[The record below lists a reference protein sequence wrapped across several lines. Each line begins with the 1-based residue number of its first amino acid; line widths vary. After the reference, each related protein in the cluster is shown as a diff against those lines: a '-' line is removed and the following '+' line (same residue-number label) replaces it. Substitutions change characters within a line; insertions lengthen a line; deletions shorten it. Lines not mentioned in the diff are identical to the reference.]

1 MHTSYTYIRSYLF
14 KTRVDLITYVG
25 CLAQLIGRGTE
36 QATNEIICP
45 VCRKVT
51 SVPNGDVTHLP
62 SNWSVI
68 SLIPCLDYGAM
79 AYSPAV
85 CEMGCNENPVVHQCK
100 ECQEHMCRSCAENT
114 VCRTGNPHHLEEV
127 HPHRPLPPPIASSM
141 AKRNRD
147 LLCPKHNLAVQLVC
161 STKQNALLCL
171 VCQLD
176 PEHQGHEHAP
186 LNVFSERKSEALQIL
201 LRDLKRKQ
209 QDFVYGFNISKR
221 TGEELIQEKERVHN
235 QLKKVFGQLEEA
247 IRIRKEDLSHQI
259 DRVVEQKLKLLD
271 QEAA

>member
-1 MHTSYTYIRSYLF
+1 MHTRYQV
-14 KTRVDLITYVG
+14 KNPVDLTRAG

-36 QATNEIICP
+36 QTDNEILCP

-68 SLIPCLDYGAM
+68 ALIPCLDYGAM
-79 AYSPAV
+79 AYNTAV
-85 CEMGCNENPVVHQCK
+85 CEMGCNENPVVYQCK
-100 ECQEHMCRSCAENT
+100 ICQEHMCRSCAEST

-127 HPHRPLPPPIASSM
+127 HPLRPLPPPIASSM
-141 AKRNRD
+141 ASKRNQE

-161 STKQNALLCL
+161 CAKQNALLCS
-171 VCQLD
+171 VCQFEA
-176 PEHQGHEHAP
+176 EHQGHEHVP
-186 LNVFSERKSEALQIL
+186 LNTFSERKSEVMQIL

-209 QDFVYGFNISKR
+209 RDFVYGFNISKR
-221 TGEELIQEKERVHN
+221 TGEELIQEKERIHN

-247 IRIRKEDLSHQI
+247 IRIRKDDLSQQI